1 MGKPDGFWICINRE
15 LIVSFLAGMRVHLRI
30 TRCVILLFNFLVTE
44 IPDSSFIIPNC
55 IKHRHIVQTSQ
66 KPHG

>member
-30 TRCVILLFNFLVTE
+30 TRFVIPSLSRDLLTAVSELSNL
-44 IPDSSFIIPNC
+44 ID
-55 IKHRHIVQTSQ
+55 
-66 KPHG
+66 